1 MSKIGFNIG
10 TSIVYDSNSMG
21 GVSLGDIGELNN
33 FFASMANRNRKNE
46 SDRTADIMKKF
57 SLNPVSKDKRE
68 SIDFDDMGF
77 DDMEL
82 EEPATTISV
91 SKSNVEV
98 AEKEIPIE
106 EQSIKP
112 GNLGISYMEDA
123 VSYDEGE
130 DDEDID
136 VSDIDLSDIYEDE
149 EDENEDSFDSALD
162 EALDNDSVG
171 IEDENSFDSILDEA
185 FEDEP
190 EDSVDFDSLL
200 DEAIDDFEDDDEP
213 IQQAQPKPVQQ
224 AQPKPVQQAQPKPVQ
239 QAQPKPVKQVD
250 FDKPMKAIDF
260 SKPIQKTEQSVAV
273 NKPINKAQS
282 VQDKSQPIQGKAQV
296 QNAVDDEEREL
307 LERLERAQRLKE
319 LREQV
324 LAAEKELESLPGTG
338 KQKSQASTVQKPSV
352 QPVQK
357 ARVSSSK
364 PQEKPVSKVMKKL
377 NSFEGG
383 AAKPKEE
390 GVKPDKI
397 SLYTAMKDD
406 ELYTHVRKYLKM
418 KEVQRKPV
426 SLAELNQLFGA
437 ANIKRLL
444 VKSYL
449 IAFGKGVTIGR
460 KE

>member
-57 SLNPVSKDKRE
+57 SLNPVSKDKSE
-68 SIDFDDMGF
+68 LIDFDDMGF

-112 GNLGISYMEDA
+112 GNSGISYMEDA
-123 VSYDEGE
+123 ASYDEGE

-149 EDENEDSFDSALD
+149 EDEDEDSFDSALD
-162 EALDNDSVG
+162 EALDTDSGG
-171 IEDENSFDSILDEA
+171 IEDEDGFDSILDEA
-185 FEDEP
+185 FEDET
-190 EDSVDFDSLL
+190 EDSEDFDSLL
-200 DEAIDDFEDDDEP
+200 DEAIDDFEDDDET

-224 AQPKPVQQAQPKPVQ
+224 AQPKPVQQ
-239 QAQPKPVKQVD
+239 VD

-260 SKPIQKTEQSVAV
+260 SKPIQRTEQSIAV

-282 VQDKSQPIQGKAQV
+282 VQDKLQPIQGKAQV
-296 QNAVDDEEREL
+296 KNAVDDEEREL